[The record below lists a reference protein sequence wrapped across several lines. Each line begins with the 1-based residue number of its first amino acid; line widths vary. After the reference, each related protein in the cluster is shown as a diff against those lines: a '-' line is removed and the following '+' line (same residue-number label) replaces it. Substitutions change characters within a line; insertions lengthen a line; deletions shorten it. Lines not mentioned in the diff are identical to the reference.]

1 MILEAKNVL
10 YSYKSKRDKIILK
23 NVSATFEEATFYA
36 IVGSSGSGKTTFLS
50 LLAGLDNPVS
60 GAILYNGENIRKKG
74 LNYHRRHDISLVF
87 QNYNLIDYLTTEE
100 NVKLGGKKDAEKLL
114 QEVSIPREDWKR
126 NVLQLSGGQQQ
137 RVAIARALCMKP
149 KIMLFDEPTSALDPQ
164 MVGEV
169 LEVIR
174 NLAKEGMTMIIVTH
188 EMAFARD
195 VSNRV
200 VFMADG
206 VIAEQGTPQQI
217 FENPQNHLTS
227 EFLSRFRRG

>member
-60 GAILYNGENIRKKG
+60 GTILYNGENIRKKG

-137 RVAIARALCMKP
+137 RVAIARALAMKP
-149 KIMLFDEPTSALDPQ
+149 EIMLFDEPTSALDPEL
-164 MVGEV
+164 VGEV
-169 LEVIR
+169 LNVMLS
-174 NLAKEGMTMIIVTH
+174 LAKEGMTMVCVTH
-188 EMAFARD
+188 EIGFAREVAD
-195 VSNRV
+195 QI
-200 VFMADG
+200 VFMDG
-206 VIAEQGTPQQI
+206 GVVVEKGGPEII
-217 FENPQNHLTS
+217 DNPT
-227 EFLSRFRRG
+227 EPRFKDFLQHVL